1 MSREHNDFSKVVWFK
16 CDKCDFKCKT
26 RKTIGKHKK
35 DHKKGIIGNKH
46 VTFKIMP
53 KNKNI
58 PR

>member
-46 VTFKIMP
+46 VVFKIMP
-53 KNKNI
+53 KNKNV
-58 PR
+58 